1 MRIEKILK
9 TIPLP
14 NLGGL
19 AKVRK
24 EKGDG
29 CPLFTNYICFNL

>member
-24 EKGDG
+24 QKGDI
-29 CPLFTNYICFNL
+29 CPLFVKSNP

>member
-24 EKGDG
+24 EKGDR
-29 CPLFTNYICFNL
+29 CPLFTKYKCENL